1 MSFDSMILQR
11 HGIGSSILSFLMV
24 VIVFL
29 MVFVGFLYN
38 QNKEYRNKNRELII
52 QNDSV
57 LSVNVELKTILNA
70 TQNEKQ
76 SHPTADV
83 KVHKH

>member
-38 QNKEYRNKNRELII
+38 QTKEYKNKNRELII

-57 LSVNVELKTILNA
+57 LSVNVELKAILNA

>member
-57 LSVNVELKTILNA
+57 LSVNVELKAILNA